1 MRKALTTLVRVR
13 SWQLKET
20 RRRLVEAA
28 RAREQ
33 IEGQARALA
42 AEIEAEQA
50 CARSCPLE
58 TGATYAAYAEAAC
71 GRRQRL
77 AEARARAEDEERALR
92 AELEAAFGEL
102 KRVELFARNCVE
114 RDAANARAR
123 DGARLDEIAV
133 GGYVR
138 RKPDA
143 DRG

>member
-1 MRKALTTLVRVR
+1 MRKALSTLVRVR
-13 SWQLKET
+13 SWQLNET

-28 RAREQ
+28 RAREEL
-33 IEGQARALA
+33 EGQARALA

-50 CARSCPLE
+50 FARSSPLE

-77 AEARARAEDEERALR
+77 AEARARAEAEERALR
-92 AELEAAFGEL
+92 VELEAAFGEL
-102 KRVELFARNCVE
+102 KRVELFARSCAE
-114 RDAANARAR
+114 REAAAHRAR

-133 GGYVR
+133 GAYVR

-143 DRG
+143 DGG